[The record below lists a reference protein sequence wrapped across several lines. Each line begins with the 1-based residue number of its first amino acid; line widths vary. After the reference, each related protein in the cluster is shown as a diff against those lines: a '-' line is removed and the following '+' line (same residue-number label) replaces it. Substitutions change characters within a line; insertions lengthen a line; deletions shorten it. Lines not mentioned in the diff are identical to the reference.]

1 MSQQSEHEED
11 VFTGKIDFALWRRI
25 LKFAVPYKRQV
36 IALVCLAATVAGCDV
51 MLPLLTGWI
60 INAVQRQD
68 DAVSFWKYG
77 AAYFGTF
84 VVLASCVFGFI
95 IVCGRITVGT
105 SADIRAAAF
114 DKLQRLPFAY
124 FDKRAVGWLM
134 ARLTSDCNNLSRMMA
149 WGLLDVTWGTLVIA
163 STTTAMFILNWR
175 LALIVSSIV
184 PLLMLTAKFF
194 QTRLLLTQRQ
204 LKKTSSLI
212 TGSYN
217 EAINGVRT
225 TKSLVREEANL
236 AEFDTLVSRYQ
247 QQALRNAYFSAI
259 FIPCVGSICSLGI
272 ALALWY
278 GGYALL
284 YVPGTLLTI
293 GTLVTFL
300 QYAGNIQGPAQEL
313 ANTLTMVQGAQASA
327 ERVQGLLD
335 EPVTIR
341 DSSAVLEKMK
351 ANAAIAE
358 LEGDDSRPRD
368 RAVDGHAQRIRT
380 IVFRNVTFAYLVG
393 QPVLSNFNL
402 VVNEGETIAL
412 VGATGG
418 GKSTIVSLLCRFYE
432 PTEGQ
437 ILFDGVDYRERSLD
451 WLQSNL
457 GIVLQQPHLFSGTI
471 RENIRYGR
479 LTATDDEVVQAA
491 RLTNAAKFIDALKT
505 GYDTPVGEGGNQL
518 STGQKQLVALARAV
532 IAQPQIFVMDEAT
545 SSVDT
550 QTERDIQTAVEQIMQ
565 NRISFVIAHRLS
577 TIRNADQILVIDGGK
592 VIESGSHHDLIRLKG
607 RYFELYTNQFTVE
620 QEEKLMTTA

>member
-1 MSQQSEHEED
+1 MSQQEHEEE
-11 VFTGKIDFALWRRI
+11 VFTGKIDFALWGRI
-25 LKFAVPYKRQV
+25 LRFARPYKRE
-36 IALVCLAATVAGCDV
+36 IILLISLAAIVAGCDV
-51 MLPLLTGWI
+51 VLPLLTGMI
-60 INAVQRQD
+60 I
-68 DAVSFWKYG
+68 DAVKKPDVNFWPYG
-77 AAYFGTF
+77 VAYFGTF

-95 IVCGRITVGT
+95 HVCGRITVGT

-114 DKLQRLPFAY
+114 DKLQQLPFAY
-124 FDKRAVGWLM
+124 YDKRAVGWLM
-134 ARLTSDCNNLSRMMA
+134 ARLTSDCSSLSRVMA
-149 WGLLDVTWGTLVIA
+149 WGLLDVTWGTLVIM
-163 STTTAMFILNWR
+163 SITITMFVLNWK
-175 LALIVSSIV
+175 LALIVSIIV

-236 AEFDTLVSRYQ
+236 AEFEELAGRYQ
-247 QQALRNAYFSAI
+247 QQALKNALYSAI
-259 FIPCVGSICSLGI
+259 FIPGVASICSIGI

-278 GGYALL
+278 GGHELL
-284 YVPGTLLTI
+284 YVGGTVLTI

-300 QYAGNIQGPAQEL
+300 QYAGNIAGPAQEL

-335 EPVTIR
+335 EPITIK
-341 DSSAVLEKMK
+341 DSANVLAKIRRHQSTALPSAEG
-351 ANAAIAE
+351 AA
-358 LEGDDSRPRD
+358 RV
-368 RAVDGHAQRIRT
+368 AVDGFPDRIRT
-380 IVFRNVTFAYLVG
+380 IEFRNVSFEYAKG
-393 QPVLSNFNL
+393 SPVLSDFNL
-402 VVNEGETIAL
+402 VVNEGETVAL

-432 PTEGQ
+432 PTAGE
-437 ILFDGVDYRERSLD
+437 ILFDCVDYRERSID

-479 LTATDDEVVQAA
+479 LEATDDEVAEAA
-491 RLTNAAKFIDALKT
+491 RLTNAATFIEAFEKK
-505 GYDTPVGEGGNQL
+505 YDTPVGEGGNQL
-518 STGQKQLVALARAV
+518 STGQKQLIALARAV
-532 IAQPQIFVMDEAT
+532 VAEPQIFVMDEAT

-550 QTERDIQTAVEQIMQ
+550 QTERDIQSAVEQIMQ
-565 NRISFVIAHRLS
+565 GRISFVIAHRLS
-577 TIRNADQILVIDGGK
+577 TIRNADQILVIDGGR
-592 VIESGSHHDLIRLKG
+592 VIERGDHHELIRRKG
-607 RYFELYTNQFTVE
+607 RYYELYTNQFTSE
-620 QEEKLMTTA
+620 QEEKLMAAT